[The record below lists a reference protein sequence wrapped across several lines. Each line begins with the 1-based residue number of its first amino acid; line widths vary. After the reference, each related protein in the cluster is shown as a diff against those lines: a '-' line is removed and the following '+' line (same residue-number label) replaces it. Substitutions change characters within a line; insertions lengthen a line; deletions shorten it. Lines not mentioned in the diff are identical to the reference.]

1 MKVNVK
7 GGWSSNVLRDLLL
20 TNINIYLLN
29 IYLYIYIQLYENIL
43 KMIVHFRVN
52 TMNQTKHVRQK
63 RLRQG

>member
-52 TMNQTKHVRQK
+52 TMNQTKYVRQK

>member
-29 IYLYIYIQLYENIL
+29 IYIYIQLYENIL

-52 TMNQTKHVRQK
+52 TMNQTKYVRQK